1 MPITQEAL
9 ETALRLAFSDANIA
23 ITDLAG
29 DNDHWA
35 VELHSPV
42 FAGKSRLAQHRLV
55 QDAVAQHNIHAL
67 SIKTGV

>member
-1 MPITQEAL
+1 MPITQDAL
-9 ETALRLAFSDANIA
+9 ESALRKGLPDATIA
-23 ITDLAG
+23 IIDLAG

-35 VELHSPV
+35 VELRSPV

-55 QDAVAQHNIHAL
+55 QDAVADHNIHAL